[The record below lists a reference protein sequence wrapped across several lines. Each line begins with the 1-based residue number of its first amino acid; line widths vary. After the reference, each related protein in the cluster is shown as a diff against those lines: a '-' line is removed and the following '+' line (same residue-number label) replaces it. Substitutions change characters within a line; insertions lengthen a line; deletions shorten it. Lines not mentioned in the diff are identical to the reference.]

1 MSDCAEDVHKE
12 AALYTN
18 EKSGSCIGSCIGS
31 FKSQY
36 GVLFFLFFL
45 LSISYQ

>member
-1 MSDCAEDVHKE
+1 MSDCAENVHKE

-18 EKSGSCIGSCIGS
+18 EKSGSCIGS